1 MDTLKINVGSI
12 SLKVVDDNNN
22 ERGVFT
28 FNPNDIVTANKF
40 FSLMQE
46 IDTKQEEF
54 TQKELQIKDED
65 TKGKL
70 DLVCEVIDY
79 FEDKIDEIFG
89 DGTSN
94 LLFGNNKTIDMFNDF
109 FDGIAPYYEKVSKQR
124 MDKYTKKYKNK

>member
-12 SLKVVDDNNN
+12 SLKILDDNNN
-22 ERGVFT
+22 ERGIFT

-40 FSLMQE
+40 FALMQE
-46 IDTKQEEF
+46 IDPKQEEF
-54 TQKELQIKDED
+54 KQKELQIKDED

-79 FEDKIDEIFG
+79 FEGKIDEIFG

-94 LLFGNNKTIDMFNDF
+94 LLFGNAKTLDMFSDF
-109 FDGIAPYYEKVSKQR
+109 FNGIAPYYEKVSKQR